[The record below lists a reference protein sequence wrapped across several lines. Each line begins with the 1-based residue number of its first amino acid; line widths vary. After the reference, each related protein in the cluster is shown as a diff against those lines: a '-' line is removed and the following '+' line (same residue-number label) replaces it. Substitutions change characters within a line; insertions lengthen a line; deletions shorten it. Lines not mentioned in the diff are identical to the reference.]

1 MNNTENIKKADI
13 LFPNIKLSADDLIKK
28 YPSRILSTNAKVT
41 RFGPSPT
48 GFLHIGGVFAAL
60 VSERLAHQSGG
71 IFILRIEDTDKSREV
86 DGGVTQ
92 IVKALD
98 EFDVGIDEGLHL
110 DGKETGEYGP
120 YRQSERLNIYKTF
133 AKFLIEK
140 NCAYPCFCTKDE
152 LETLKKRQESEK
164 IRPGY
169 YGKWARH
176 RNLTFE
182 EIDKKIKNGENFVI
196 RLKSDIISEDSF
208 MFLDL
213 IKGNVSVT
221 ENENDVVLMKADGY
235 PTYHFAHVID
245 DYLMGTTHVIRGD
258 EWLSSLPI
266 HLQIFKFIE
275 KRAPFYGHLSPIL
288 KLDNGCKRK
297 LSKRK
302 DLEASID
309 FYSQKG
315 YPRASIIEYLLNIA
329 NSDFEDWRKNNP
341 NVPNTDFLIK
351 LERFSK
357 SGALFDTNKLNNISK
372 EVISKM
378 SAEEVFKNTLQW
390 ADSYDKEF
398 ALSLIKDKEYY
409 IKIFSIERGGNN
421 PRKDISSWSEI
432 KDSVSFFFKLPIDNP
447 DYKIVD
453 LYPSHLKK
461 KEIKELI
468 GAYVT
473 YYKEQSS
480 QELWFKDLKKFSE
493 KNGFAI
499 NMKDFKENPEKYRGI
514 VGDVAM
520 ILRVAVT
527 GRTKTPD
534 LYEIM
539 KVMGKDA
546 VLNRLTRQYDFLE
559 L

>member
-1 MNNTENIKKADI
+1 MNNTENIKKSEL
-13 LFPNIKLSADDLIKK
+13 LFPDMKLSVDDLAKK
-28 YPSRILSTNAKVT
+28 YLPRVLSANTKVA

-48 GFLHIGGVFAAL
+48 GFLHIGGVFTAL

-71 IFILRIEDTDKSREV
+71 IFILRIEDTDKAREIE
-86 DGGVTQ
+86 GGVAQ

-98 EFDVGIDEGLHL
+98 EFGIGIDEGLHL
-110 DGKETGEYGP
+110 GGKETGEYGP
-120 YRQSERLNIYKTF
+120 YKQSERLDIYKAF

-140 NCAYPCFCTKDE
+140 DRAYPCFCTKDE
-152 LETLKKRQESEK
+152 LEILKNRQESEK

-176 RNLTFE
+176 RSLTLE
-182 EIDKKIKNGENFVI
+182 EIDEKIKNGENFVI
-196 RLKSDIISEDSF
+196 RLKSDITTEGSF
-208 MFLDL
+208 IFSDL
-213 IKGNVSVT
+213 IKGNVSIT
-221 ENENDVVLMKADGY
+221 ENENDIVLMKADGY

-266 HLQIFKFIE
+266 HLQIFTFIR
-275 KRAPFYGHLSPIL
+275 KTAPFYGHLSPIL
-288 KLDNGCKRK
+288 KSDNGGKRK

-302 DLEASID
+302 DPEASID

-315 YPRASIIEYLLNIA
+315 YPRVSIVEYLLNIA

-357 SGALFDTNKLNNISK
+357 SGALFDINKLNNISK
-372 EVISKM
+372 EMISKM

-390 ADSYDKEF
+390 ADSYDKEL
-398 ALSLIKDKEYY
+398 ALSLRKDKEYY
-409 IKIFSIERGGNN
+409 IQIFSIERGGNN

-432 KDSVSFFFKLPIDNP
+432 KDSVSFFFNFPKDIPNNEIM
-447 DYKIVD
+447 D
-453 LYPSHLKK
+453 LYPNHLKK

-468 GAYVT
+468 SAYVT
-473 YYKEQSS
+473 HYKEQGS
-480 QELWFKDLKKFSE
+480 QELWFKDLKTFSE

-499 NMKDFKENPEKYRGI
+499 NMKDFKENPEKYRGT

-520 ILRVAVT
+520 ILRVAIT

-539 KVMGKDA
+539 KVMGKDT
-546 VLNRLTRQYDFLE
+546 VLSRLTSQCDFL
-559 L
+559 

>member
-1 MNNTENIKKADI
+1 MNNIENIKKAKL
-13 LFPNIKLSADDLIKK
+13 LFPDIKLSVDDLVKK
-28 YPSRILSTNAKVT
+28 YSPRVLPANAKVT

-48 GFLHIGGVFAAL
+48 GFLHIGGIFTAL
-60 VSERLAHQSGG
+60 VSERLAHQSNG
-71 IFILRIEDTDKSREV
+71 IFILRIEDTDKNREV
-86 DGGVTQ
+86 EGGVTQ

-98 EFDVGIDEGLHL
+98 KFDMEIDEGPRL
-110 DGKETGEYGP
+110 DGKEVGKYGP
-120 YRQSERLNIYKTF
+120 YKQSERLDIYEAF
-133 AKFLIEK
+133 AKFLIEQDR
-140 NCAYPCFCTKDE
+140 AYPCFCTKDE
-152 LETLKKRQESEK
+152 LEILKNRQESEK

-169 YGKWARH
+169 YGKWAKH
-176 RNLTFE
+176 RNLTLE

-196 RLKSDIISEDSF
+196 RLKSDIVEEDGFIFS
-208 MFLDL
+208 DL

-221 ENENDVVLMKADGY
+221 ENNNDIILLKADGY
-235 PTYHFAHVID
+235 PTYHFAHVVD

-266 HLQIFKFIE
+266 HLQIFKFIG
-275 KRAPFYGHLSPIL
+275 KTAPLYGHLSPIL
-288 KLDNGCKRK
+288 KSDNGGKRK

-302 DLEASID
+302 DPEASID

-315 YPRASIIEYLLNIA
+315 YPRVSIIEYLLNIV

-341 NVPNTDFLIK
+341 NIPNTDFLIK

-357 SGALFDTNKLNNISK
+357 SGALFDINKLNNISK

-378 SAEEVFKNTLQW
+378 SAGEVFENTLQW

-398 ALSLIKDKEYY
+398 ALSLRKDKEYY

-432 KDSVSFFFKLPIDNP
+432 KDSISYFFNFPEDTINNE
-447 DYKIVD
+447 IMD
-453 LYPSHLKK
+453 LYPNHLKK

-468 GAYVT
+468 NVYSNH
-473 YYKEQSS
+473 YNEQGS
-480 QELWFKDLKKFSE
+480 QELWFKDLKTFSE
-493 KNGFAI
+493 KKGFAM
-499 NMKDFKENPEKYRGI
+499 NMKDFKENPEKFRGT

-520 ILRVAVT
+520 ILRVAIT

-539 KVMGKDA
+539 KVMGKDFL
-546 VLNRLTRQYDFLE
+546 LNRLKRQCDSL
-559 L
+559 

>member
-1 MNNTENIKKADI
+1 MNNIENIKKAKL
-13 LFPNIKLSADDLIKK
+13 LFPDIKLSVDDLVKK
-28 YPSRILSTNAKVT
+28 YSPRVLPANAKVT

-48 GFLHIGGVFAAL
+48 GFLHIGGIFTAL
-60 VSERLAHQSGG
+60 VSERLAHQSNG
-71 IFILRIEDTDKSREV
+71 IFILRIEDTDKNREV
-86 DGGVTQ
+86 EGGVTQ

-98 EFDVGIDEGLHL
+98 KFDMEIDEGPRL
-110 DGKETGEYGP
+110 DGKEVGKYGP
-120 YRQSERLNIYKTF
+120 YKQSERLDIYEAF
-133 AKFLIEK
+133 AKFLIEQDR
-140 NCAYPCFCTKDE
+140 AYPCFCTKNE
-152 LETLKKRQESEK
+152 LEILKNRQESEK

-169 YGKWARH
+169 YGKWAKH
-176 RNLTFE
+176 RNLTLE

-196 RLKSDIISEDSF
+196 RLKSDIVEEDGFIFS
-208 MFLDL
+208 DL

-221 ENENDVVLMKADGY
+221 ENNNDIILLKADGY
-235 PTYHFAHVID
+235 PTYHFAHVVD

-266 HLQIFKFIE
+266 HLQIFKFIG
-275 KRAPFYGHLSPIL
+275 KTAPLYGHLSPIL
-288 KLDNGCKRK
+288 KSDNGGKRK

-302 DLEASID
+302 DPEASID

-315 YPRASIIEYLLNIA
+315 YPRVSIIEYLLNIV

-341 NVPNTDFLIK
+341 NIPNTDFLIK

-357 SGALFDTNKLNNISK
+357 SGALFDINKLNNISK

-378 SAEEVFKNTLQW
+378 SAGEVFENTLQW

-398 ALSLIKDKEYY
+398 ALSLRKDKEYY

-432 KDSVSFFFKLPIDNP
+432 KDSISYFFNFPEDTINNE
-447 DYKIVD
+447 IMD
-453 LYPSHLKK
+453 LYPNHLKK

-468 GAYVT
+468 NVYSNH
-473 YYKEQSS
+473 YNEQGS
-480 QELWFKDLKKFSE
+480 QELWFKDLKTFSE
-493 KNGFAI
+493 KKGFAM
-499 NMKDFKENPEKYRGI
+499 NMKDFKENPEKFRGT

-520 ILRVAVT
+520 ILRVAIT

-539 KVMGKDA
+539 KVMGKDFL
-546 VLNRLTRQYDFLE
+546 LNRLKRQCDSL
-559 L
+559 